1 LATKLK
7 GLRVDEGSLVDKGA
21 NEEAIV
27 VLFKRHEDELHED
40 DAKPKKKKTDEDEDN
55 EGLLEK
61 FLGYFKNL
69 TSTSEENS
77 VEKLEDTE
85 LKDDIEKIDAKLL
98 VDIGNIVGTDDEA
111 KLSSIRVALEDY
123 FERLT
128 GKPVPTKKTD
138 GKPFSGATK
147 PFGSEDEDDDDDEE
161 EVKGKKPKKKTRTR
175 KGSDSMSITDEVR
188 EDLDDN
194 VQEYL
199 TELEKRADD
208 SDKVEEL
215 EAKVAELEKSAEE
228 TGKEKVDIWKGVS
241 SEVKTQFEDLQK
253 KAETAEK
260 VAKAE
265 REMRISK
272 EFEEKAAQFPKI
284 GSVEDVSGM
293 LRQAYDVDQESG
305 EKLEQ
310 AFKAASEKLE
320 TNDHL
325 TKELGQSGDVASGGD
340 AWNKIETMADKLVE
354 KDDEMTQEQA
364 VNKILK
370 TKEGKKLYDEYQT
383 ERSVN

>member
-7 GLRVDEGSLVDKGA
+7 GLSVDEGSLVDKGA
-21 NEEAIV
+21 NKEALV
-27 VLFKRHEDELHED
+27 MLFKRHLDGGDAPDDE
-40 DAKPKKKKTDEDEDN
+40 N

-69 TSTSEENS
+69 TSEEGS
-77 VEKLEDTE
+77 VGKAEDTE
-85 LKDDIEKIDAKLL
+85 LQDEIQKLDAKLL

-128 GKPVPTKKTD
+128 GEPAPAKKTD
-138 GKPFSGATK
+138 EKPFSGATK
-147 PFGSEDEDDDDDEE
+147 PFGSDKEDEDNDEDDDDDE
-161 EVKGKKPKKKTRTR
+161 KSKKKTRMK

-188 EDLDDN
+188 EELGDD

-208 SDKVEEL
+208 SNKVEEL
-215 EAKVAELEKSAEE
+215 EAKVAELEKAAEE
-228 TGKEKVDIWKGVS
+228 TGEDEEVDIWKGVS
-241 SEVKTQFEDLQK
+241 SEVKQQFEDLQK
-253 KAETAEK
+253 KAETAES

-265 REMRISK
+265 KEMRISK

-284 GSVEDVSGM
+284 GSVEEVSAM
-293 LRQAYDVDQESG
+293 LRQAYDVNQESG

-310 AFKAASEKLE
+310 TFKAAAEKIDA
-320 TNDHL
+320 NDHL

-340 AWNKIETMADKLVE
+340 AWDKIEALAEKLVE
-354 KDDEMTQEQA
+354 KDDDMSQEQA
-364 VNKILK
+364 VSKILK
-370 TKEGKKLYDEYQT
+370 TKEGKKLYDDYQT